1 MYLVYFTINL
11 VCPFALETCLK
22 IIKVW
27 SWLEKT
33 KTSWIV
39 GKLLSYAWGSTQK
52 GYFQMIKVWWVPYVL
67 LLITFERGKN
77 KHVMKY
83 DVVMWAILANFK
95 VVDAIL
101 CWHNIVGC
109 GKYHNILC
117 TVVWVVR
124 HVNLTFAF
132 SFVLF
137 EENNDKHT
145 VERNIALGNHALLAQ
160 PTDQSV
166 VCLRIN

>member
-1 MYLVYFTINL
+1 MHLVYFTINL
-11 VCPFALETCLK
+11 TCPFALETCLK
-22 IIKVW
+22 ITKVW

-52 GYFQMIKVWWVPYVL
+52 GYFQMIKVWWVPFVL
-67 LLITFERGKN
+67 LLITFEGGKN

-83 DVVMWAILANFK
+83 DVVMWAILANF
-95 VVDAIL
+95 
-101 CWHNIVGC
+101 NIGRR

-137 EENNDKHT
+137 EENNGKHT
-145 VERNIALGNHALLAQ
+145 VERNIVSLTLLLEI
-160 PTDQSV
+160 THCSRN
-166 VCLRIN
+166 LRISQLFVCR

>member
-1 MYLVYFTINL
+1 MIITVKLSGKTTNCLKILLESNWKKMYLVYFTINL
-11 VCPFALETCLK
+11 ACSFALETCLK
-22 IIKVW
+22 ITKVW

-52 GYFQMIKVWWVPYVL
+52 GYFQMIKVWWVPFVL
-67 LLITFERGKN
+67 LLITFEGGKN

-83 DVVMWAILANFK
+83 DVVMWAILANF
-95 VVDAIL
+95 
-101 CWHNIVGC
+101 NIGRC

-132 SFVLF
+132 FLF
-137 EENNDKHT
+137 FSKRIT
-145 VERNIALGNHALLAQ
+145 TNIPSNG
-160 PTDQSV
+160 T
-166 VCLRIN
+166 